1 MNSQAGN
8 KNSKLWLIIVVVLV
22 VVCCCCLVLVL
33 AGVMYLQSENMTLEE
48 VFSNP
53 EQLLEPPLE
62 VTQVVPQEL
71 EEQNPPQAEEQ
82 VPPQEQNM
90 PENTVPPTEMEDY
103 LIAIATSGVWKVN
116 EETQEVIQL
125 SNDVLDAP
133 QPYRQGLSP
142 DKKYF
147 AYITGEYTPTLVV
160 LDMQTNNIILETPLS
175 GPNSQIKPDMNAGD
189 PGQSVLLA
197 MQFYGN
203 LSWSPDSSRLAFVAA
218 MDNFNTDLYLFNPT
232 DLSITR
238 LTDENSNAAHINW
251 SPDGYFIQYV
261 TVNNFGTGAGMDM
274 DAVWVYDTGQGVP
287 KMLEQSISSGEEFLA
302 WIDNKSFY
310 MTSWSAACS
319 NYNLRAIDAVT
330 GAQEVILESCF
341 SGAAY
346 DPVNKFGIV
355 AVSDMFIGAC
365 QCGEVE
371 EYGTYSFGASL
382 GMSDVGVNIKKF
394 EQINAY
400 GVELLDPGNVFAV
413 YTDGGLS
420 HLFDQTGFPIPI
432 PDEVLGLKPSPS
444 PNGQYWAWYP
454 YYGDQTGLWVT
465 DNQMNVFDLSSFFSN
480 NSIWSDVG
488 NRLYYFEFTRIF
500 YADAPDFSSTLFA
513 EIPEGEI
520 YAIGK

>member
-1 MNSQAGN
+1 MNSRAGN

-22 VVCCCCLVLVL
+22 VVCCCCLLLVL
-33 AGVMYLQSENMTLEE
+33 AGVMYLQTENMTLEE

-53 EQLLEPPLE
+53 EQVVQPPLE

-71 EEQNPPQAEEQ
+71 EEQLPPQAEEQ
-82 VPPQEQNM
+82 VPPQEQLM
-90 PENTVPPTEMEDY
+90 PENAVRPTEMEDY

-116 EETQEVIQL
+116 EATQEVIQL
-125 SNDVLDAP
+125 SNDLLDAP
-133 QPYRQGLSP
+133 QPYRHGLSP

-147 AYITGEYTPTLVV
+147 AYITGEYNPTLIV
-160 LDMQTNNIILETPLS
+160 LDMQTNSIILETPLS

-197 MQFYGN
+197 MQFYGS
-203 LSWSPDSSRLAFVAA
+203 LAWSPDSSRLAFVAA
-218 MDNFNTDLYLFNPT
+218 MDNFSTDLYLFNPT
-232 DLSITR
+232 DLSVTR

-310 MTSWSAACS
+310 MNSWSAACS

-346 DPVNKFGIV
+346 DPVNKFGII

-365 QCGEVE
+365 QCGEVD

-382 GMSDVGVNIKKF
+382 GMNDVGVKIKKF

-420 HLFDQTGFPIPI
+420 HLFDNTGYPISI
-432 PDEVLGLKPSPS
+432 PEEVAGLKPTFSL
-444 PNGQYWAWYP
+444 NGEYAAWSP
-454 YYGDQTGLWVT
+454 YYGDQTGLRVT
-465 DNQMNVFDLSSFFSN
+465 DNQMNVFDLYAFTST
-480 NSIWSDVG
+480 NSIWSDDG
-488 NRLYYFEFTRIF
+488 NRLLYSEFARIF

-513 EIPEGEI
+513 EIPDGEI
-520 YAIGK
+520 IALGK